1 MGLRGITVK
10 KFFGAIVVLILL
22 ISCTGCTGK
31 LYEKTNDVAFDNIRF
46 SSENMLN
53 SFNKRLNTN
62 YKAYVIS
69 ECTFLN
75 GRNNR

>member
-1 MGLRGITVK
+1 MR
-10 KFFGAIVVLILL
+10 KFFGILAVLILL

-31 LYEKTNDVAFDNIRF
+31 LYDKTNDVAFNNMKF

-69 ECTFLN
+69 ERTFLN